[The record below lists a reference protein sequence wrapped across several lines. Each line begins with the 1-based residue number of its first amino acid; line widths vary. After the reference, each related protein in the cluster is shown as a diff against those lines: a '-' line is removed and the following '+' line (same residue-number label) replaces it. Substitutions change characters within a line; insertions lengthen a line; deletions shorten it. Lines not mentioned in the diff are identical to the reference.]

1 MKVSKSRYCNCMYFS
16 SAALARKIEKLATV
30 SWKKTHLAP
39 GHAYLLMIV
48 LAEPGIQPGELA
60 KELQL
65 KPSTITRFIQKLEEK
80 KLLVRTVSG
89 KITNVYPTPKAKEMQ
104 PLLKEC
110 ISHFYQSYVDI
121 LGKEES
127 SGLVTQ
133 MNNISDRL

>member
-1 MKVSKSRYCNCMYFS
+1 
-16 SAALARKIEKLATV
+16 
-30 SWKKTHLAP
+30 
-39 GHAYLLMIV
+39 
-48 LAEPGIQPGELA
+48 
-60 KELQL
+60 
-65 KPSTITRFIQKLEEK
+65 
-80 KLLVRTVSG
+80 
-89 KITNVYPTPKAKEMQ
+89 MQ